1 MGSMGRL
8 LVLLYGIV
16 AYLIFFVTFL
26 YTIGFVGNIGVPK
39 GIDTGPTAQ
48 FAQSMLI
55 NLALLGLFAVQ
66 HSVMARPGF
75 KAWWSRIVPKPIERS
90 TYVLIASLILL
101 LLFREWRPMTG
112 VIWDVE
118 NSLFSMVLWG
128 LFWLGFGL
136 VLVSTFIIDH
146 FDLLGLRQVV
156 LYFRTKP
163 YPPPQFKDNSLY
175 RFVRHPLLL
184 GFIIA
189 FWSTPVMTEGH
200 LVFALATT
208 AYILIGIQFEE
219 RDLVKA
225 HGEPYVDYRRHV
237 GMLLPT
243 SKSK

>member
-1 MGSMGRL
+1 MGRL
-8 LVLLYGIV
+8 LVVLYGIV
-16 AYLIFFVTFL
+16 AYLIFFGTLL
-26 YTIGFVGNIGVPK
+26 YAIGFVGNIGVPK
-39 GIDTGPTAQ
+39 GIDTGPTGP

-66 HSVMARPGF
+66 HGVMARPGF
-75 KAWWSRIVPKPIERS
+75 KDWWTRIVPKPIERS
-90 TYVLIASLILL
+90 TYVLISSLILL

-118 NSLFSMVLWG
+118 NVLFSMALWG

-136 VLVSTFIIDH
+136 VLVSSFIIDH
-146 FDLLGLRQVV
+146 FDLFGLRQVV
-156 LYFRTKP
+156 LYFQNKA
-163 YPPPQFKDNSLY
+163 YPPPQFKVNSLY

-184 GFIIA
+184 GFIVA

-225 HGEPYVDYRRHV
+225 HGAPYVDYRRQV